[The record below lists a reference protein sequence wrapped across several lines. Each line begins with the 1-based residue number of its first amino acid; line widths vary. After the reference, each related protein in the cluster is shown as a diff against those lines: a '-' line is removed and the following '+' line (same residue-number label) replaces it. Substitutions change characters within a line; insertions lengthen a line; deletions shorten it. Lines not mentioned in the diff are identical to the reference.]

1 MKATHIPGRPL
12 AVKISSAGPFGQA
25 KDLWRPGA
33 AQDDVWPSLQSHN
46 ETKVIRYT
54 FVNLP
59 PVPCQINTC
68 VAPCLVRLTRVLH
81 PCLVRLTR
89 VLHSCLVRLTRARF
103 YF

>member
-12 AVKISSAGPFGQA
+12 AVQISSAGPFGQA

-68 VAPCLVRLTRVLH
+68 VAPV
-81 PCLVRLTR
+81 PCQINT
-89 VLHSCLVRLTRARF
+89 CTFF